1 MTTKT
6 KPLSLAALGLQ
17 AELPPSPWQ
26 SPPRTQAERL
36 QRIESMGQRLTGYI
50 RFICQVES
58 LNGSSP
64 EAKDRAV
71 TAFYERLLTLE
82 SQLRRIQEELRL
94 G

>member
-1 MTTKT
+1 MTTKV
-6 KPLSLAALGLQ
+6 KPLSPAALALR

-26 SPPRTQAERL
+26 SPPQTRGER
-36 QRIESMGQRLTGYI
+36 QRLIETIGQRLEGYI
-50 RFICQVES
+50 RFICQVDS
-58 LNGSSP
+58 LNGSST

-82 SQLRRIQEELRL
+82 RQLCQIQEELRL